1 MSSKAP
7 KSPPPARRPK
17 PAKAEKQEF
26 EIDVVVDNDTSHKG
40 SRKKRVGDDDDQTD
54 VYRKYGRKS
63 RASIL
68 MRRRSSGHMIDE
80 VQPHVFSVR
89 HEDTKEELSSWFIEN
104 ADADGDE
111 VFFQVQVTRPTGA
124 SSVLG
129 EGTLVWFSDGSS
141 VDLKRDP
148 KPSHWQ
154 ARCLEFQE
162 SNAAT
167 ALICLV
173 VLLDVLVVSSLEDR
187 GTKRN
192 FMIGFSGFFIFEIL
206 LRIYCYHRTAGH
218 FKGFFSSDLFRVLDF
233 LLVLVDVLLL
243 LVEFTLGGVKNGGVV
258 SLLRAGRLA
267 RNAKWLRALRAWR
280 SLRFIRRI
288 IGDDMVDE
296 RKPYISLYHESEDN
310 IIAHGHRLN
319 GEEIRHFQ
327 SLEGRVAFA
336 EKLMGNP
343 GSNLPT
349 PEEPLFIPACDCVLK
364 FSTPG
369 GTGSKFVF
377 NACYTGETPILFSTS
392 WNRRFFRWACNLI
405 TYITKLAICVTSD
418 NWQLMAFAI
427 FLLVAGVL
435 ALDEAIEQYEE
446 DVEKREEQRHL
457 MYDRDAWLQLLRN
470 TVCAVCRTKFFRKKS
485 SKAGDSA
492 TSCRKSIAHK
502 MSNAFHK
509 ARLERK
515 RLRLSIQSKPQQ
527 QQRRGFDGE
536 NVDHERVQDESD
548 KVYRRNSSRAAA
560 AITVD
565 EHNNAPALGWQK
577 VESETAPGTF
587 FYHNYMAEGEEDDD
601 NDEDAPSSSDVL
613 ERNGRGSKVWKR
625 LWDPE
630 EAAAVDDE
638 RRLAEDGNHYTH
650 AEFFEHYGGT
660 MEWEAADPN
669 LRRIAADGNA
679 YTRARFIDHHG
690 GTALEAH
697 VEVEV
702 VHHGETTE
710 EGGTGG
716 EDERRL
722 ASDGNAYT
730 LSEFVGHFG
739 GTKEWD
745 AAACW
750 SQIGEV

>member
-1 MSSKAP
+1 
-7 KSPPPARRPK
+7 
-17 PAKAEKQEF
+17 
-26 EIDVVVDNDTSHKG
+26 
-40 SRKKRVGDDDDQTD
+40 
-54 VYRKYGRKS
+54 
-63 RASIL
+63 
-68 MRRRSSGHMIDE
+68 
-80 VQPHVFSVR
+80 
-89 HEDTKEELSSWFIEN
+89 
-104 ADADGDE
+104 
-111 VFFQVQVTRPTGA
+111 
-124 SSVLG
+124 
-129 EGTLVWFSDGSS
+129 
-141 VDLKRDP
+141 
-148 KPSHWQ
+148 
-154 ARCLEFQE
+154 
-162 SNAAT
+162 
-167 ALICLV
+167 
-173 VLLDVLVVSSLEDR
+173 
-187 GTKRN
+187 
-192 FMIGFSGFFIFEIL
+192 
-206 LRIYCYHRTAGH
+206 
-218 FKGFFSSDLFRVLDF
+218 
-233 LLVLVDVLLL
+233 
-243 LVEFTLGGVKNGGVV
+243 
-258 SLLRAGRLA
+258 
-267 RNAKWLRALRAWR
+267 
-280 SLRFIRRI
+280 
-288 IGDDMVDE
+288 MVDE

-427 FLLVAGVL
+427 FFLVAGVL

-613 ERNGRGSKVWKR
+613 ERNGRGSKVWTR
-625 LWDPE
+625 RWDPE

-679 YTRARFIDHHG
+679 YTRAQFIEHYGKAAEWHVAKPYTPVRIATDGHAYTRSQFVEHFG
-690 GTALEAH
+690 GTDEWDSAVEAVAHHEHEHHEHEHHTLTVSMAPEAH

-710 EGGTGG
+710 EGGSGG

-722 ASDGNAYT
+722 PSDGNAYT
-730 LSEFVGHFG
+730 LSEFVAHFG

-745 AAACW
+745 AATPAHSSCR
-750 SQIGEV
+750 STKTRRETCC